1 MSHLADDYAVSHSSL
16 VLSVDSPGQMDEC
29 TDFKDI
35 TCYDNLFLLL
45 ARCINIYLETSIY
58 PVTSISKG
66 QRPQKQG
73 PNSNQNK
80 GHLSSR

>member
-45 ARCINIYLETSIY
+45 
-58 PVTSISKG
+58 IS
-66 QRPQKQG
+66 
-73 PNSNQNK
+73 
-80 GHLSSR
+80 